1 MEQSAANASTASNR
15 IDGLTLR
22 GDFNTRP
29 EQVVW
34 RDALSALIGGLDD
47 GSIILCW
54 DTSAITPRNNRGVLL
69 PKVSGHV
76 GHRGPDGENL
86 SHCAKLRN
94 LRSLRNTQ
102 SFNRGLRELR
112 GNYGGTE
119 ERGSAMLKD
128 DDSREAVAARLER
141 IREFLNYSKREFAV
155 KAGIS
160 EQTYNGYSSASRPIS
175 MESAKK
181 FRKTYGLPL
190 DFILFGSTGELPMRY
205 LPALQGNGAQQD

>member
-1 MEQSAANASTASNR
+1 
-15 IDGLTLR
+15 
-22 GDFNTRP
+22 
-29 EQVVW
+29 
-34 RDALSALIGGLDD
+34 
-47 GSIILCW
+47 
-54 DTSAITPRNNRGVLL
+54 
-69 PKVSGHV
+69 
-76 GHRGPDGENL
+76 
-86 SHCAKLRN
+86 
-94 LRSLRNTQ
+94 
-102 SFNRGLRELR
+102 
-112 GNYGGTE
+112 
-119 ERGSAMLKD
+119 MLKD